1 MRLFSDEY
9 QEILGIPSEDHG
21 SFIKIDFITYGKTS
35 FVPKIYI
42 KNQFD
47 VNNRQPQKLLLP
59 VSFLKRSR
67 IIPLVD

>member
-21 SFIKIDFITYGKTS
+21 SFIKIDFITYGKSS

-42 KNQFD
+42 KSQFD
-47 VNNRQPQKLLLP
+47 PKNPQPQKFLLP
-59 VSFLKRSR
+59 VSFLKRTR